1 MGEKCYYC
9 ESTDTNYC
17 SLCSNWFCSKC
28 RKRYDKRIIS
38 MIKEKFAKK
47 GLEWLTGKEYDERK
61 EAELKKAE
69 DDYKDGRVYTT
80 KELTGL
86 DEEEENV

>member
-17 SLCSNWFCSKC
+17 SLCDNWFCDRCKI
-28 RKRYDKRIIS
+28 RYDKRIIS

-47 GLEWLTGKEYDERK
+47 GLEWLTGKEYDKRTS
-61 EAELKKAE
+61 
-69 DDYKDGRVYTT
+69 DIRDY
-80 KELTGL
+80 
-86 DEEEENV
+86 DEEHD